1 MLGGSDAG
9 AHLDRMLGVAYPTRF
24 LSDCFRGRRLVSMKR
39 AVHVMS
45 DVPAQVFGLRGGGR
59 VGPGY
64 QADLVVFDLTD
75 GAAPV
80 RTVFDLPRQSKR
92 LLADPIGVSRLFV
105 NGIETIVDG
114 KLT

>member
-1 MLGGSDAG
+1 MS
-9 AHLDRMLGVAYPTRF
+9 
-24 LSDCFRGRRLVSMKR
+24 LSDCFLVADRLVSSDSER
-39 AVHVMS
+39 FTLMS
-45 DVPAQVFGLRGGGR
+45 DVACNHKAFFGLRGGGR

-80 RTVFDLPRQSKR
+80 RTVFDLPGQSKR
-92 LLADPIGVSRLFV
+92 LLADPIGVSRVFV